1 MQMNLKINELTDG
14 LKVYNNTICDTDG
27 KEYTGEAYL
36 KKYYHGMMNQY
47 KSGVIPRAYERPTG
61 AQLELTYKCN
71 QRCRHCYNKSGECTD
86 KSELSI
92 DEWKKVARELG
103 ELGIFQ
109 CVLSGGEPTLLGDS
123 LFEIMDI
130 LNEYNVKFIVITN
143 GMLINEKNI
152 EKFKKYRYNW
162 FQVSIDGSRPELH
175 DYVRGV
181 NGAWEKAINAANL
194 VKEAGLPLV
203 ISHAVVKKNL
213 PYLEEM
219 IDAAYLLGAE
229 KITTGPFSYMGR
241 GILNEEELDLTVE
254 ERQQVY
260 AISNRKMHEYKG
272 RMQVAV
278 SSEEVLGL
286 RTKLIEPNGVVLVRP
301 NGDVKI
307 DCVAPFKIGN
317 VRTSSVKD
325 IWNNIGRNVWEHPR
339 LIEYVKS
346 IKSYDDLLKVRPRIN
361 VDEDELLVPVKEA

>member
-1 MQMNLKINELTDG
+1 MQMHLNIDELTDG
-14 LKVYNNTICDTDG
+14 LKVYNNNVVDVDG
-27 KEYTGEAYL
+27 LEYTGKAYL
-36 KKYYHGMMNQY
+36 RRYYNGMVKQY
-47 KSGVIPRAYERPTG
+47 KTGIIPRAHEKPTG
-61 AQLELTYKCN
+61 AQLELTYRCN
-71 QRCRHCYNKSGECTD
+71 QHCRHCYNKSGEKTD
-86 KSELSI
+86 KNALSI
-92 DEWKKVARELG
+92 EEWKKVARELG

-130 LNEYNVKFIVITN
+130 LHEYDVKFIIITN
-143 GMLINEKNI
+143 GMLINDVNI
-152 EKFKKYRYNW
+152 EKFKKYRYSW

-175 DYVRGV
+175 DYVRGI
-181 NGAWEKAINAANL
+181 NGAWKKAIRAANL
-194 VKEAGLPLV
+194 IKEAGLPLV
-203 ISHAVVKKNL
+203 IAHAVVKKNL

-260 AISNRKMHEYKG
+260 EISNKKMHEYKG

-278 SSEEVLGL
+278 SSEEVMGL
-286 RTKLIEPNGVVLVRP
+286 RAKLIEPSGVLLVRP
-301 NGDVKI
+301 NGDIKI

-317 VRTSSVKD
+317 VKETSIKNVWDK
-325 IWNNIGRNVWEHPR
+325 IGMHVWEHPR

-346 IKSYDDLLKVRPRIN
+346 IKSYDDLLQVKPRIN
-361 VDEDELLVPVKEA
+361 VDEDELLIPVKGA

>member
-1 MQMNLKINELTDG
+1 M
-14 LKVYNNTICDTDG
+14 
-27 KEYTGEAYL
+27 
-36 KKYYHGMMNQY
+36 
-47 KSGVIPRAYERPTG
+47 
-61 AQLELTYKCN
+61 
-71 QRCRHCYNKSGECTD
+71 
-86 KSELSI
+86 
-92 DEWKKVARELG
+92 
-103 ELGIFQ
+103 
-109 CVLSGGEPTLLGDS
+109 
-123 LFEIMDI
+123 
-130 LNEYNVKFIVITN
+130 
-143 GMLINEKNI
+143 
-152 EKFKKYRYNW
+152 
-162 FQVSIDGSRPELH
+162 
-175 DYVRGV
+175 
-181 NGAWEKAINAANL
+181 
-194 VKEAGLPLV
+194 
-203 ISHAVVKKNL
+203 KKNL